1 MQNQNNSINIANLQQ
16 QIMQNEII
24 PSYNKEIK
32 DGLAMRIYWDKLS
45 TRFFTASISLGT
57 IAGIIAFAAGA
68 TIFAK
73 NSGDLTF
80 LSGCCSSFGTA
91 CIIFSRHCESQC
103 KESTKKV
110 NTILTAL
117 GVSIQVPDIPS
128 DVIDSQ
134 VAPTNNIQNAPPLTR
149 LNSLNTMMKINNNLN
164 NMSLAGLTSDT
175 INSITKATT
184 GVEIP
189 EQPDIEM
196 MTHRAI
202 NSNQI

>member
-1 MQNQNNSINIANLQQ
+1 MQNITQQNIAILQN

-32 DGLAMRIYWDKLS
+32 DGLTMRLYWDKMS

-73 NSGDLTF
+73 DAGNLTF

-117 GVSIQVPDIPS
+117 GVQIQIPDIPS
-128 DVIDSQ
+128 DTIDSQ
-134 VAPTNNIQNAPPLTR
+134 PAHPNNTFRSHNVR
-149 LNSLNTMMKINNNLN
+149 S
-164 NMSLAGLTSDT
+164 MSSVGLTNDT
-175 INSITKATT
+175 INSLS
-184 GVEIP
+184 GVT
-189 EQPDIEM
+189 QVLPDIEM
-196 MTHRAI
+196 GNMTHV
-202 NSNQI
+202 

>member
-1 MQNQNNSINIANLQQ
+1 MQTNLQSITLLQ
-16 QIMQNEII
+16 NQIMQNEIL
-24 PSYNKEIK
+24 PAYNKEIK
-32 DGLAMRIYWDKLS
+32 DGLSARIHWDKLS

-68 TIFAK
+68 TIFAD
-73 NSGDLTF
+73 NAGDLTF

-117 GVSIQVPDIPS
+117 GVQIQIPDIPS

-134 VAPTNNIQNAPPLTR
+134 PVPTNNLNRTPNLRQNNFSILTHDT
-149 LNSLNTMMKINNNLN
+149 LNSVVSAST
-164 NMSLAGLTSDT
+164 
-175 INSITKATT
+175 ATT
-184 GVEIP
+184 MPIV
-189 EQPDIEM
+189 QQQLQTPDIEQGHQN
-196 MTHRAI
+196 TAHI
-202 NSNQI
+202 

>member
-1 MQNQNNSINIANLQQ
+1 MQNNAQSISILQS
-16 QIMQNEII
+16 QIMQNEIL

-32 DGLAMRIYWDKLS
+32 DGLAMRIYWDKMS
-45 TRFFTASISLGT
+45 TRFFTASISFGT

-68 TIFAK
+68 TIFVK
-73 NSGDLTF
+73 NAGNLTF

-117 GVSIQVPDIPS
+117 GVSIQIPDIPS

-134 VAPTNNIQNAPPLTR
+134 PIPHNASLSRGISTRQINNIAEIALT
-149 LNSLNTMMKINNNLN
+149 NE
-164 NMSLAGLTSDT
+164 T
-175 INSITKATT
+175 INSINSATGLPQMVT
-184 GVEIP
+184 HITPHIP
-189 EQPDIEM
+189 HIPDIEQGNVA
-196 MTHRAI
+196 HI
-202 NSNQI
+202 

>member
-1 MQNQNNSINIANLQQ
+1 MQNISQQNIAILQN

-32 DGLAMRIYWDKLS
+32 DGLAMRIYWDKMS

-68 TIFAK
+68 TIFAD
-73 NSGDLTF
+73 NAGDLTF

-117 GVSIQVPDIPS
+117 GVQIQIPDIPS

-134 VAPTNNIQNAPPLTR
+134 PIPPNNIVNRAQSVR
-149 LNSLNTMMKINNNLN
+149 
-164 NMSLAGLTSDT
+164 AGLTNDT
-175 INSITKATT
+175 INSIASATPH
-184 GVEIP
+184 VM
-189 EQPDIEM
+189 PDIEEGQN
-196 MTHRAI
+196 TAHF
-202 NSNQI
+202 

>member
-1 MQNQNNSINIANLQQ
+1 MQNITQQNITILQN

-32 DGLAMRIYWDKLS
+32 DGLAMRIYWDKMS

-73 NSGDLTF
+73 NAGDLTF

-117 GVSIQVPDIPS
+117 GVQIQIPDIPS

-134 VAPTNNIQNAPPLTR
+134 PIPPFRSQSNRVSALNAMT
-149 LNSLNTMMKINNNLN
+149 SV
-164 NMSLAGLTSDT
+164 GLTNDT
-175 INSITKATT
+175 ISSIT
-184 GVEIP
+184 GVTQSP
-189 EQPDIEM
+189 PDIEQG
-196 MTHRAI
+196 HNIAHV
-202 NSNQI
+202 

>member
-1 MQNQNNSINIANLQQ
+1 MQNNTNMLNIANLQQ
-16 QIMQNEII
+16 QVLQNEII

-32 DGLAMRIYWDKLS
+32 DGLTMRLYWDKLS

-57 IAGIIAFAAGA
+57 IAGIIAFAAGS
-68 TIFAK
+68 TIFAD

-117 GVSIQVPDIPS
+117 GITIQIPDIPS

-134 VAPTNNIQNAPPLTR
+134 QIQSNGNP
-149 LNSLNTMMKINNNLN
+149 NSINNLN
-164 NMSLAGLTSDT
+164 DNIGRMLGTGLTTDT
-175 INSITKATT
+175 ISSLSGTIINKFPLS
-184 GVEIP
+184 
-189 EQPDIEM
+189 DIE
-196 MTHRAI
+196 TG
-202 NSNQI
+202 NLNGSNGNKL